1 MKNILYSAFTIMIL
15 LFIQCQIDHGL
26 EPVRSGIQGK
36 ITFTGEWPVQP
47 GEVRLVSATQ
57 FPPADINDL
66 ILGEPIPTNV
76 SSYSYS
82 FYLKPRNYKI
92 VGAAW
97 RELEAAWEFSSICGL
112 YFEGSDSLMPGEIV
126 IPSDTSIVR
135 GINFSVDRSKIRRT
149 DQSRIVGTI
158 QFDGVWPASF
168 TNAIVVASP
177 RDPIS
182 ESISLLDLSYSS
194 VIPRGAQSFE
204 YTINAY
210 PATYQAIGV
219 LFFKGDQPL
228 TVDDLYYSQNVGGLV
243 IGEVTVAENETVS
256 GPDFNI
262 QLESVQSGIQGN
274 VTFTGAWP
282 AIAEEVRLIAATTF
296 PPNFEEV
303 IIGESIPVDAASYD
317 YFFALRPD
325 TYRIVGVAWRAEGT
339 NWDILSICGFYF
351 VEEDSLAPGQVVVPT
366 DVSVVDNINIEV
378 NRSKARKI
386 TDTKI
391 VGSITFNGTWPAD
404 ITEARVIAT
413 TRFSIIPLEMPTLLD
428 LAFSDVIQPG
438 LTSLDYVIKAF
449 PGTFVATGV
458 IFFREGQTLSV
469 NDIFY
474 SAEVGGLD
482 VNPYEV
488 PEDSTVTGPDFNIQF

>member
-1 MKNILYSAFTIMIL
+1 MKNILCAVLAIAIL
-15 LFIQCQIDHGL
+15 LLIHCDIDHGL
-26 EPVRSGIQGK
+26 EPVRSGIRGE

-47 GEVRLVSATQ
+47 GEVRLVSATR

-66 ILGEPIPTNV
+66 ILGEPIPTDG
-76 SSYSYS
+76 SSYSYA
-82 FYLKPRNYKI
+82 FYLEPGNYKI
-92 VGAAW
+92 LGAAW
-97 RELEAAWEFSSICGL
+97 RELEGAWEFSSICGL
-112 YFEGSDSLMPGEIV
+112 YFDGPDSLMPGEIV
-126 IPSDTSIVR
+126 IPSDTSVIQR
-135 GINFSVDRSKIRRT
+135 INFSVDRSKIRRT
-149 DQSRIVGTI
+149 AQSNIVGTI
-158 QFDGVWPASF
+158 DFNGVWPASF
-168 TNAIVVASP
+168 TSAIVVASP
-177 RDPIS
+177 RDPMS
-182 ESISLLDLSYSS
+182 EPISLLDLSYSS
-194 VIPRGAQSFE
+194 VIPSGTQSFE
-204 YTINAY
+204 YTIHAY
-210 PATYQAIGV
+210 PATYQAVGV

-243 IGEVTVAENETVS
+243 IGEVLVSENATVS

-262 QLESVQSGIQGN
+262 QMESVQSGIQGT
-274 VTFTGAWP
+274 VTFVGEWP
-282 AIAEEVRLIAATTF
+282 APAEEVRLVAATTF
-296 PPNFEEV
+296 PPNFEEI
-303 IIGESIPVDAASYD
+303 IIGESIPVDAASHD
-317 YFFALRPD
+317 YLFELRPD

-351 VEEDSLAPGQVVVPT
+351 AGEDSLAPGQVVVPT
-366 DVSVVDNINIEV
+366 DVSVIDNIDIVV

-391 VGSITFNGTWPAD
+391 VGSITFNGSWPANV
-404 ITEARVIAT
+404 TEARVIAT
-413 TRFSIIPLEMPTLLD
+413 TRFSIIPIEMPTLLD
-428 LAFSDVIQPG
+428 LAFSDVIEPG
-438 LTSLDYVIKAF
+438 ITSLDYEVKAF